1 MDDKEMELLLSEK
14 EIKLGG
20 KRIVVKRISL
30 LDGMRL
36 TKEISNVASMAIGQ
50 SGVVSN
56 AIMKLAFTGGAR
68 LNDKGEAIKDKD
80 GKEINLTDEE
90 VNSIRVSGILE
101 IFNVLGDD
109 VVDLIKDLIV
119 KSTNLTDEEA
129 ENIDCVDGVD
139 LIAEIIEVNKP
150 FFQKLSSKLKEKMVK
165 KKDEKQVKN
174 QKKSK

>member
-14 EIKLGG
+14 ELKLGG
-20 KRIVVKRISL
+20 KRIIIKRISL

-36 TKEISNVASMAIGQ
+36 TKEISNVASMAISQ
-50 SGVVSN
+50 SGIVSN

-68 LNDKGEAIKDKD
+68 LDENGEALKDKD
-80 GKEINLTDEE
+80 GNEISLSDEE

-119 KSTNLTDEEA
+119 KSTNLTDDEA
-129 ENIDCVDGVD
+129 EEIDCVDGVD

-150 FFQKLSSKLKEKMVK
+150 FFQKLSSKLKEKMAK
-165 KKDEKQVKN
+165 KKDEKEVKK